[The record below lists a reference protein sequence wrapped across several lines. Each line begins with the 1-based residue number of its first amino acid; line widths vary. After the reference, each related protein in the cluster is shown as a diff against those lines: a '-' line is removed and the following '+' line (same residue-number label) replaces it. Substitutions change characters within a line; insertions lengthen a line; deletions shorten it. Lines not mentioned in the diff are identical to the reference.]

1 MQHGVANVPF
11 SALPVGMGTSILV
24 YKYSN
29 SEDNLKHRLVEP
41 WNVTVSCEQ
50 SQTPFGFR

>member
-11 SALPVGMGTSILV
+11 SAFPVGMGTSILV

-29 SEDNLKHRLVEP
+29 SEDNLK
-41 WNVTVSCEQ
+41 
-50 SQTPFGFR
+50 GM